1 MIDEASRRQHTSCAL
16 VTGVQTCALPVAV
29 VGESGCGKSTRARRV
44 TLIERPTSGTLM
56 LNGVD
61 VTEAKGEAQRKLR
74 QTVQIVFQDPYGS
87 LNPRQ
92 KIGAILEEPLV
103 INRKMSAAERREAAE
118 AMMARVGLRPEHYE
132 RYPHMFSEIGRA
144 HV

>member
-1 MIDEASRRQHTSCAL
+1 M
-16 VTGVQTCALPVAV
+16 
-29 VGESGCGKSTRARRV
+29 V

-118 AMMARVGLRPEHYE
+118 AMMARSEEHT
-132 RYPHMFSEIGRA
+132 SELQSLMRTTYA
-144 HV
+144 V

>member
-1 MIDEASRRQHTSCAL
+1 
-16 VTGVQTCALPVAV
+16 
-29 VGESGCGKSTRARRV
+29 
-44 TLIERPTSGTLM
+44 M
-56 LNGVD
+56 LTGVD

-118 AMMARVGLRPEHYE
+118 AMMARVGLRPAHYQ
-132 RYPHMFSEIGRA
+132 RPPNTLYGAQRQRIAIAPPLILDPDMVDRKRVDVGTSAALRVNLHSARIIKKKTK
-144 HV
+144 

>member
-1 MIDEASRRQHTSCAL
+1 
-16 VTGVQTCALPVAV
+16 
-29 VGESGCGKSTRARRV
+29 
-44 TLIERPTSGTLM
+44 M
-56 LNGVD
+56 LTGVD

-103 INRKMSAAERREAAE
+103 INRKMSAAERRDAAE

-132 RYPHMFSEIGRA
+132 RYPQIFSGGQRQRLAIARALLLHPDLVVLDAPVAATAVSIPAHDQTDAATGGARGR
-144 HV
+144 

>member
-1 MIDEASRRQHTSCAL
+1 
-16 VTGVQTCALPVAV
+16 
-29 VGESGCGKSTRARRV
+29 
-44 TLIERPTSGTLM
+44 M
-56 LNGVD
+56 LTGVD

-103 INRKMSAAERREAAE
+103 INRKMSSAERRAAAE
-118 AMMARVGLRPEHYE
+118 SMMARVGLRPEHYE
-132 RYPHMFSEIGRA
+132 RYPHMVSGRQRHRIA
-144 HV
+144 IARALRRNPDVVVLYVPVSALER